1 MDQQGNWCDARRLV
15 DKGSTSRTRPRRS
28 GSARLQTPS
37 RAPPAA
43 HWRLRRECGVANL
56 PTAPRIGP
64 YACLRRRA
72 SLSVLLLYY
81 ILPAPALDA
90 TRILVLLHSYQFSHR
105 TMLNSL
111 PSPTNSLSDLAREER
126 SFTFAH
132 FTCEHAWVIGNILRN
147 ALRTIDCAALIH
159 ISLSSSQ
166 TLFHAPSMPGMMPDA
181 EAQVKRKRETVLR
194 WGHSTWFM
202 RCKHGND
209 KGLAEYYGLDA
220 GAGENGRA
228 RYSCEGGGSR
238 VRQRRGGGRWV
249 HCCRSRHR

>member
-1 MDQQGNWCDARRLV
+1 
-15 DKGSTSRTRPRRS
+15 
-28 GSARLQTPS
+28 
-37 RAPPAA
+37 
-43 HWRLRRECGVANL
+43 VANL

-64 YACLRRRA
+64 YACLGRRA
-72 SLSVLLLYY
+72 SLSVLLSYY
-81 ILPAPALDA
+81 ILPAPALD
-90 TRILVLLHSYQFSHR
+90 TIRSLFLLHSYQFLRR

-111 PSPTNSLSDLAREER
+111 PSPTHSLSDLAREER

-228 RYSCEGGGSR
+228 RYSCEGGGYPVFVKGVEGVVGCIVVVADIDSEQAHGVIVKAIEEYKELR
-238 VRQRRGGGRWV
+238 DGF
-249 HCCRSRHR
+249 RSPMRSTTVKG